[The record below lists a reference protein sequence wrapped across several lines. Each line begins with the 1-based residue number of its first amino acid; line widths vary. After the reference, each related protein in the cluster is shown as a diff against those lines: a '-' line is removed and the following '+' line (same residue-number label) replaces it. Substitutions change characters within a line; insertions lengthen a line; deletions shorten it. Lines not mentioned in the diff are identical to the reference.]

1 MADSLKFGTSGLRG
15 LAVDLIGAASAR
27 YTLAFIHAL
36 RERGQIALG
45 DSVLVGQDLRDSSPA
60 IAQSV
65 MAAIA
70 SAGLRPLDC
79 GALPTPALALDAQTR
94 GLAAIMVTGSH
105 IPADRNGLKFYTA
118 QGEIDKTEEAA
129 ILTSVQGVTGT
140 GLPEITAELS
150 PQTGFSYLARY
161 RQFLPPNA
169 LQGQRIGVFQHS
181 SVARDGL
188 VTLLESFGAEVLT
201 LGRSEHFVPIDTEAL
216 GERDIAQASDW
227 VRNLG
232 LAALVS
238 TDGDA
243 DRPLLADD
251 SGAFIRGDVVGILTA
266 KYLGADAV
274 VTPVTSNSSIEGTG
288 YFARTLRTKVGSP
301 FVIAG
306 IAAALETGGKVV
318 VGFEAN
324 GGVLLGSD
332 VEINGVGLAALPTR
346 DAVLPILSVLG
357 AARAQGLTLSQ
368 LVATLPP
375 RFARSDRLE
384 HVPFERSAELIRSLA
399 DPAYA
404 GPYFAGTG
412 QVEEVSDIDGLRF
425 VLRSGDVVHYRP
437 SGNAPELRCYTEAST
452 GERAE
457 ELLRWGLKAAE
468 AVVR

>member
-27 YTLAFIHAL
+27 YTLAFINAL
-36 RERGQIALG
+36 RIAPG
-45 DSVLVGQDLRDSSPA
+45 ASMLVGQDLRESSPA

-118 QGEIDKTEEAA
+118 RGEIDKAEEAA
-129 ILTSVQGVTGT
+129 ILESLQGVPGV

-169 LQGQRIGVFQHS
+169 LKGQRIGVFQHS
-181 SVARDGL
+181 SVARDAL

-201 LGRSEHFVPIDTEAL
+201 LGRSEHFIPIDTEAL

-251 SGAFIRGDVVGILTA
+251 TGAFIRGDVVGILTA
-266 KYLGADAV
+266 KYLGADVV
-274 VTPVTSNSSIEGTG
+274 VTPVTSNSSIESTG

-306 IAAALETGGKVV
+306 ISAARVTGGKVV

-324 GGVLLGSD
+324 GGVLLGSN
-332 VEINGVGLAALPTR
+332 VEVNGADIVALPTR
-346 DAVLPILSVLG
+346 DAVLPILAVLG
-357 AARAQGLTLSQ
+357 AARAEGLALSQ

-384 HVPFERSAELIRSLA
+384 HVPFERSAALIRNLG
-399 DPAYA
+399 DPT
-404 GPYFAGTG
+404 FAGHFLAEAG
-412 QVEEVSDIDGLRF
+412 QVDEVSDIDGLRF
-425 VLRSGDVVHYRP
+425 VLRCGDVVHYRP
-437 SGNAPELRCYTEAST
+437 SGNAPELRCYTEASSA
-452 GERAE
+452 ERAE
-457 ELLRWGLKAAE
+457 ELLRWGLRAAE